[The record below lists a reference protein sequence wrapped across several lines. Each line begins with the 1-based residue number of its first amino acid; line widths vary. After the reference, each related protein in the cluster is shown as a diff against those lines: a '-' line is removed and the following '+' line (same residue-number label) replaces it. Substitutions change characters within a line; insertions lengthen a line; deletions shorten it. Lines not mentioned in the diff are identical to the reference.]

1 MIRLNNDMFT
11 QLKIKILIFEK
22 IILLIS
28 TKI

>member
-11 QLKIKILIFEK
+11 QLKVKILIFEK